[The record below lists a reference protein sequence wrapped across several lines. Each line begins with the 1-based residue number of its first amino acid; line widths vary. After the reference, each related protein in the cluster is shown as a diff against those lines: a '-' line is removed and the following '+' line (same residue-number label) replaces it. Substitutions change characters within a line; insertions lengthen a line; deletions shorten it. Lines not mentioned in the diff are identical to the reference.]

1 MKCPECNCLETKV
14 IESRDLDDSLT
25 VRRRRE
31 CLKCGFRF
39 TTYERIEV
47 PVLSVVKKDKSREL
61 FDREKL
67 SRGIYKAMEKRPVPA
82 ETTEGLISDI
92 EKELRSKSDG
102 EVTSREIGEMVMEK
116 LKKTDQVAY
125 IRFASVYKAFA
136 DIKTFEKEL
145 KNIIKT

>member
-1 MKCPECNCLETKV
+1 MKCPECNFLETKV
-14 IESRDLDDSLT
+14 IESRDLDDSLS

-47 PVLSVVKKDKSREL
+47 PILSIIKKDRTREL

-67 SRGIYKAMEKRPVPA
+67 ARGIYKAMEKRPVPV
-82 ETTEGLISDI
+82 ETIEGLISDI
-92 EKELRSKSDG
+92 EKELRSKAEA
-102 EVTSREIGEMVMEK
+102 EVSSREIGKLVMGK
-116 LKKTDQVAY
+116 LKEIDQVAY